1 MNRFIISQAT
11 RSLRASKA
19 PFTFTRQL
27 SSQSTNLKSQKFTL
41 THKLLVASLG
51 LGLSSTIYNDT
62 KEESAQKSEPATEEK
77 EPTAEDYEG
86 AAYNP
91 VTGEINWDCPC
102 LGGMA
107 HGPCGEEFK
116 EAFACFVYSES
127 EPKGIDCIKKFEA
140 MRTCFRRY
148 PEHYKEQ
155 LMDDEELEA
164 SRNETEVVVEP
175 VSTPSESATEAV
187 PSAVEGTPIT
197 TTPVE
202 INPVEVQTET
212 ADAAAT
218 SQPVHETD
226 AADPSADSK
235 TL

>member
-1 MNRFIISQAT
+1 MTYSLKKIGFITNIEIIRAKFPLIMLRPILRNNSRNIIRHT
-11 RSLRASKA
+11 IRSYSSRTPVYIKSY
-19 PFTFTRQL
+19 TFY
-27 SSQSTNLKSQKFTL
+27 SGFGFTL
-41 THKLLVASLG
+41 LAFPLVYGAISNDDESKSSSKLIELTEHRKDETEQNVKDSKG
-51 LGLSSTIYNDT
+51 DITD
-62 KEESAQKSEPATEEK
+62 EEN

-140 MRTCFRRY
+140 MRTCFRQY

-155 LMDDEELEA
+155 LMDEEELDAAQSHEQE
-164 SRNETEVVVEP
+164 N
-175 VSTPSESATEAV
+175 VSLSTDTSN
-187 PSAVEGTPIT
+187 AVETP
-197 TTPVE
+197 
-202 INPVEVQTET
+202 
-212 ADAAAT
+212 AK
-218 SQPVHETD
+218 S
-226 AADPSADSK
+226 
-235 TL
+235 